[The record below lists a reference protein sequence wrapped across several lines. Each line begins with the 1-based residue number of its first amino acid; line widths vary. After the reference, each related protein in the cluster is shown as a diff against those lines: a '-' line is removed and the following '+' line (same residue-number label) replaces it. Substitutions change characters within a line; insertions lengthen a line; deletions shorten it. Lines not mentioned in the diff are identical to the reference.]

1 MAPSKSHFVAFLLII
16 SLIVNVQSIRI
27 TDDSSDCTFKGPCH
41 RREDC
46 YKRCGV
52 KPPSH
57 AALCVPYGVQGLVCC
72 CL

>member
-1 MAPSKSHFVAFLLII
+1 MAPSKCHFVAFLLII
-16 SLIVNVQSIRI
+16 SLVVNIQSIWI
-27 TDDSSDCTFKGPCH
+27 TDDSSDYMFKGPRH

-57 AALCVPYGVQGLVCC
+57 AALCVPLGDEGLVCC